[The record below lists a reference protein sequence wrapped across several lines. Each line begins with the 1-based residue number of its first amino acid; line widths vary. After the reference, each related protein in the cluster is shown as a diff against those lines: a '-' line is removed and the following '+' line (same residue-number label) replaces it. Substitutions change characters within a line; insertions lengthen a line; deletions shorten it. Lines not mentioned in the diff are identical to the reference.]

1 MSFKMCVFV
10 SGCVLYMV
18 IFGGI
23 IRSYG
28 IFFLEF
34 QQWYSADAAVVALML
49 SIQNIINSVI
59 GIYIYI
65 EVQKCQDEGVSLI

>member
-1 MSFKMCVFV
+1 MCLFV

-23 IRSYG
+23 VRSYG

-34 QQWYSADAAVVALML
+34 QQWYHADAAVVALML

-59 GIYIYI
+59 GTCIV
-65 EVQKCQDEGVSLI
+65 VQIRQDEGASLIFI